1 MSLAIAAIGTAVP
14 EHISHQDSALAMARK
29 ICSQTADHDRTLRAI
44 YGRSGI
50 QKRYSVLHE
59 LTIGASVK
67 NGNGNSN
74 GNANGHGAAKGNDP
88 RHDFYVP
95 PRGSGDRGPTTRSR
109 MERYESEILPL
120 AARAATNALDQAA
133 IPTNELTH
141 MVTVS
146 CTGFNAPGFDVGLIK
161 KLGLPP
167 GIQRTHIGYMG
178 CHGALNGLRVARSF
192 LEADKDAT
200 VLLCAAELCSLHF
213 FYGWHTE
220 RMVANALFADGAAAI
235 VGLPGERAAADAWR
249 VIDNASLVLDDTED
263 KMTWRVGDY
272 GFEMTLSAGVPDVI
286 VKKLRPWLTAW
297 LARHDLS
304 IESIGSW
311 AIHPGGPKIIWS
323 VAEGAGLGAEAIAPS
338 QSILADYGNMS
349 SPTVLFILQRLQAA
363 EAPRPCVAI
372 GFGPGLTI
380 EAALIT

>member
-1 MSLAIAAIGTAVP
+1 MSFAIAAIGTAVP
-14 EHISHQDSALAMARK
+14 EHTGDQKLALAVAQDMCA
-29 ICSQTADHDRTLRAI
+29 QTADHDKKLRVI

-50 QKRYSVLHE
+50 QKRHSVLHE
-59 LTIGASVK
+59 LTTGAPTSNGIA
-67 NGNGNSN
+67 NGNGGTN
-74 GNANGHGAAKGNDP
+74 GNGRASGDGL

-109 MERYESEILPL
+109 MERYEAEVLPL
-120 AARAATNALDQAA
+120 AAGAAGAAIEGAA
-133 IPTNELTH
+133 IPASELTH
-141 MVTVS
+141 LVTVS

-161 KLGLPP
+161 QLGLPP
-167 GIQRTHIGYMG
+167 AIQRTHIGYMG

-192 LEADKDAT
+192 LEADKDAA
-200 VLLCAAELCSLHF
+200 VLLCAAELCTLHLY
-213 FYGWHTE
+213 YGWHTE

-235 VGLPGERAAADAWR
+235 VGLAGERAAADAWR

-263 KMTWRVGDY
+263 KMSWRVGDH

-286 VKKLRPWLTAW
+286 VERLRPWLAGW

-304 IESIGSW
+304 IDAIGSW

-323 VAEGAGLGAEAIAPS
+323 VAEGAGLSAEAIAPS

-363 EAPRPCVAI
+363 DAPRPCVAI

-380 EAALIT
+380 EAALIA